1 MYAVIEAG
9 GKQYR
14 VARGMKLKVDKLAG
28 DVGAQIQFDKVLLV
42 SDDETLKVGRPYV
55 EGSAVSATLVDQ
67 ARDKKII
74 VFKKKRRKG
83 YKRKQGHRQDITIV
97 QIDDIKA

>member
-14 VARGMKLKVDKLAG
+14 VSRGMKLKMDKLVG
-28 DVGAQIQFDKVLLV
+28 DVGAQLQFDKVLLV
-42 SDDETLKVGRPYV
+42 ADDDDLKVGRPYV
-55 EGSAVSATLVDQ
+55 EGGAVSATLVDQ